1 MVTHSHSLVLSNHN
15 LALSRTQ
22 FSHDNPPI
30 IHVAV
35 WESCHCGEEDVITP
49 LRRAVLV
56 WPYSVERIL
65 GIPCAS
71 TRLVAALTTRGL
83 ERHPRISEAPIQKA
97 LVVVGRCLGACVEVS
112 NNDAGVSLFMGLV
125 RRFKRLLNLTLPYRI
140 RPRVLWIDRAP
151 CRCVQVDH
159 AHYPR
164 PLRRQLQVYHKLPLV
179 CQQPLQRR
187 SLPVC
192 LKPDTRDRVLG
203 QDHEAIVEPCGKQS
217 SRASGG
223 IPSSVWQHVGQRLF
237 DLFQVR
243 LLVTLLQTHDVWP
256 ELSDGFW
263 DLLEPLQNVGGVR
276 EHLDTKQPE
285 TQQPY
290 IEGEDAEIRGWREGL
305 VWHGLTAK
313 GENRISE
320 IVQSREID

>member
-223 IPSSVWQHVGQRLF
+223 IPA
-237 DLFQVR
+237 
-243 LLVTLLQTHDVWP
+243 
-256 ELSDGFW
+256 
-263 DLLEPLQNVGGVR
+263 
-276 EHLDTKQPE
+276 DTKVVSCHQS
-285 TQQPY
+285 
-290 IEGEDAEIRGWREGL
+290 
-305 VWHGLTAK
+305 WHVSRRKARQRKGSCQDCVSDTRRLCWV
-313 GENRISE
+313 GENMEGSTDWQGWMYLAACGSMSDRDSLIF
-320 IVQSREID
+320 SR